1 MKRKLLLVAVI
12 SIAVI
17 AFCGCGKNY
26 DDVKAK
32 LSGNTWYYNGGS
44 DTILNMI
51 SFGDESA
58 TINQISFDGNGAH
71 DEGGNEFAYT
81 IDDSNIVVT
90 MADESEFT
98 IPYTLDGDT
107 FTLGNG
113 DYFTLDEVD
122 AGIQGIWTSKRTQT
136 IAGKTLTSESDIEFK
151 DGMVSSQNGTTAY
164 DGDGFYYNVYKP
176 TSYSLGNGTL
186 ETDMMHGNSWF
197 FNIIGGEPTILYY
210 DHVCSRIDKMPDAE
224 NYEL

>member
-1 MKRKLLLVAVI
+1 MKRRLLLVAVI
-12 SIAVI
+12 TVAVI

-71 DEGGNEFAYT
+71 EEGGNEFAYT

-90 MADESEFT
+90 MADGSELA

-113 DYFTLDEVD
+113 GYFTLDEVD
-122 AGIQGIWTSKRTQT
+122 AGIQGAWTTKSTKT
-136 IAGKTLTSESDIEFK
+136 IAGKTITSEQDIEFK
-151 DGMVSSQNGTTAY
+151 DGTVASQNGTMAEGSDY
-164 DGDGFYYNVYKP
+164 FYNVYEP

-186 ETDMMHGNSWF
+186 ETDMMHGSSWF
-197 FNIIGGEPTILYY
+197 FNIIGDAPTILYY
-210 DHVCSRIDKMPDAE
+210 DNVCSRIDKMPDASK
-224 NYEL
+224 NNL